1 MPKSKPTSVR
11 TKSNRNI
18 IQEGSKTIP
27 ISVFDN
33 VLEQFD
39 AAARKMKVD
48 PNLLTLIKEPRRSTI
63 ANLPVVMDDG
73 TTRLFTAYRVQH
85 SIARGPAKGGIRF
98 HQNVTLDEVQALA
111 AWMTWKCAVVN
122 IPFGG
127 AKGGVVCD
135 PHKMSEGELERLT
148 RRYVAD
154 LIDLF
159 GPDADI
165 PAPDVG
171 TGPRTMGWFMDTY
184 AMKDNTS
191 KLGVVTGKPLNLGGS
206 HGRVEATGRG
216 VMISTR
222 EAARH
227 LGLELT
233 QATASVQGFGNVGSV
248 SARLLHELGVTFKYV
263 SDVHGA
269 ISNPKGIDIPALIE
283 YVEKNGSIVG
293 YPGAKKVRPSD
304 VLYGNVDILIPA
316 ALESQ
321 VTAKN
326 AHRIRCRILAEGAN
340 GPVTPNADRILK
352 KNKVMVIPDILCNAG
367 GVTVSYFE
375 WVQNRIGYYWGEDE
389 VNRRLEEK
397 MVAAFHDVLDVSLAH
412 KATMR
417 IAAFMLAIQR
427 VADVVHQRGIYS

>member
-1 MPKSKPTSVR
+1 
-11 TKSNRNI
+11 
-18 IQEGSKTIP
+18 
-27 ISVFDN
+27 
-33 VLEQFD
+33 
-39 AAARKMKVD
+39 
-48 PNLLTLIKEPRRSTI
+48 
-63 ANLPVVMDDG
+63 
-73 TTRLFTAYRVQH
+73 
-85 SIARGPAKGGIRF
+85 
-98 HQNVTLDEVQALA
+98 
-111 AWMTWKCAVVN
+111 
-122 IPFGG
+122 
-127 AKGGVVCD
+127 
-135 PHKMSEGELERLT
+135 
-148 RRYVAD
+148 
-154 LIDLF
+154 
-159 GPDADI
+159 
-165 PAPDVG
+165 
-171 TGPRTMGWFMDTY
+171 
-184 AMKDNTS
+184 
-191 KLGVVTGKPLNLGGS
+191 
-206 HGRVEATGRG
+206 
-216 VMISTR
+216 MISTR